1 MSPSHHLED
10 ALGIE
15 DPVSLQPPDVVD
27 WKGPEDDA
35 NPMNWTA
42 TKKAITVGMVS
53 TFNFLT
59 PLGSAM
65 FAPGVEQVMTEFHS
79 TSKPISSFVVS
90 VYLLGFAFGPL
101 VVAPLSELY
110 GRLPIYHACNILFIV
125 SNVAC
130 ALSLSLSS
138 LIGFR
143 FLAGSVGSAPL
154 ALGAG
159 TIADVITPDHR
170 GLAIAVWAVGPVIGP
185 VVGPY
190 VRHAPIFHTWAL
202 IVICLNIKADL
213 AFFFQGLWWVFDP
226 RSVLALGFLGN
237 RDCGVVTGIF
247 LLTLRETYAPILLA
261 RRTKRLRRETGNIKL
276 YSALHREMTPLNL
289 FTRSIIRPLK
299 LLVFS
304 PIVSLLSLYVAVV
317 YGFLYL
323 LFTTM
328 SQVYRNQYHFS
339 AGMVGLT
346 YIGLGL
352 GSIIGL
358 LVTGRF
364 SDHISYRLAA
374 RAKGERK
381 PEYLLALMI
390 PLCLCMPIGL
400 FWYSWS
406 AEKKVH
412 WIIPIIGTGWI
423 GIGVVA
429 SFTAIQTYLVEAFT
443 SEAASAAA
451 ANTVLRSLVGAV
463 LPLAGPSMYSALGLG
478 WGNSLL
484 AFIALAMLPLPFL
497 FFKYG
502 ERLRTKYPITS

>member
-1 MSPSHHLED
+1 MSSDRHIED
-10 ALGIE
+10 CLGIE
-15 DPVSLQPPDVVD
+15 DHGSSQPPDVVD
-27 WKGPEDDA
+27 WNGPEDDS
-35 NPMNWTA
+35 NPMNWTT
-42 TKKAITVGMVS
+42 TKKAVTVGMVS
-53 TFNFLT
+53 VFNFLT

-65 FAPGVEQVMTEFHS
+65 FAPGVEQVMNQFHS

-110 GRLPIYHACNILFIV
+110 GRLPIYHACNILFTV

-130 ALSLSLSS
+130 SLAPSLSS

-159 TIADVITPDHR
+159 TIADIIKPEHR

-185 VVGPY
+185 VVGP
-190 VRHAPIFHTWAL
+190 VCGGFLTQEVSWR
-202 IVICLNIKADL
+202 
-213 AFFFQGLWWVFDP
+213 WVFW
-226 RSVLALGFLGN
+226 VIAIAA
-237 RDCGVVTGIF
+237 GVTTAIS
-247 LLTLRETYAPILLA
+247 LLVLRETYAPILLA
-261 RRTKRLRRETGNIKL
+261 RRTKRLRRETGNSKL
-276 YSALHREMTPLNL
+276 QSALYRDMTPVNL
-289 FTRSIIRPLK
+289 FKRSIIRPLN
-299 LLVFS
+299 LLVLS
-304 PIVSLLSLYVAVV
+304 PMVSLLSLYVAVV

-339 AGMVGLT
+339 ASMVGLT

-364 SDHISYRLAA
+364 SIHLATSSCQNQREEETRVPTSA
-374 RAKGERK
+374 HDS
-381 PEYLLALMI
+381 ALSMHAYWFV
-390 PLCLCMPIGL
+390 L
-400 FWYSWS
+400 
-406 AEKKVH
+406 
-412 WIIPIIGTGWI
+412 
-423 GIGVVA
+423 
-429 SFTAIQTYLVEAFT
+429 TAIQTYLVEAFT

-451 ANTVLRSLVGAV
+451 ANTVLRSLMGAV

-484 AFIALAMLPLPFL
+484 AFISLVMLPLPVLFL
-497 FFKYG
+497 KYG
-502 ERLRTKYPITS
+502 EQLRTKYPVTP